1 MTFFDIQSLFTSMPS
16 DKKIHICINT
26 VFQNKKK
33 IKRMLYG
40 QLKQL
45 FELTEK
51 SPCFTVN
58 NVNYKQIDG
67 VAMDS
72 PLGPTFAKLLLV
84 YYEDMWLDKLLFVLN

>member
-1 MTFFDIQSLFTSMPS
+1 
-16 DKKIHICINT
+16 
-26 VFQNKKK
+26 
-33 IKRMLYG
+33 MLYG
-40 QLKQL
+40 QLEQL